1 MATRSEKQ
9 KKDTLNRFYNDFYIK
24 ELCFRHQEGHE
35 IKAAVSEMVERIV
48 NQIGYFDQRVQVNEI
63 LLVGSAAEETKI
75 ILPNEF
81 DFQLVLQRFSQPGS
95 IRLVKD
101 CSNDDR
107 HVHVVVED
115 NDLLTQHRDLLKD
128 KHLICGHQGSLFT
141 NSIYGLRDICLNAVK
156 KAVRLVYFNENN
168 NLIYNNKPIEN
179 ALGTL
184 TLYHYSCDENG
195 PAFNLKCKWRRKCDH
210 EDMDIS
216 IDLCFVMCICKPLS
230 EMIRSEDL
238 ECQTYYKFAQ
248 KCGSVMVMPCK
259 KSDSCHGGE
268 CFRIIFTEAELL
280 LCKKLS
286 DHHKKC
292 YKILKYLL
300 NGIPNMSKPYGIVS
314 KWLDIVLN
322 EMSRKVSIRANKII
336 SCLSMN
342 GENPTPFHSYALKLI
357 VINHHYK
364 MQCEERHC
372 VVNCIDRM
380 LNDILDILNPGICSW
395 SIGKLPKLFSENEL
409 EISQPNQFL
418 DERIILLKKQ
428 LEVISHA
435 VYSSETF
442 KLESVNCI
450 WTQRAEIIMLLMLL
464 FLFTV
469 GCTWTEV
476 ALLRDFCVHTYL
488 IELLL
493 FVVESNAFDIL
504 PTGKFFQTIRRWW
517 FRTRNHCWQL
527 RTFVINIF
535 VLSIVYY
542 YYDSTPTFTD
552 VLVMSFL
559 FICVRAL
566 LLWEVRRRLYD
577 ITAPISFQRPDC
589 TYIVTFFGL
598 LLCLLLCL
606 EVLPEW
612 IWWLPK

>member
-1 MATRSEKQ
+1 MATRSKKM
-9 KKDTLNRFYNDFYIK
+9 KKDTLNRFYNEFYIK

-35 IKAAVSEMVERIV
+35 IKKAVSEMVERIV
-48 NQIGYFDQRVQVNEI
+48 NQIGYFDQRLRINET
-63 LLVGSAAEETKI
+63 LLVGSAAEETQI

-81 DFQLVLQRFSQPGS
+81 DFLLVLQRFSQPGS

-115 NDLLTQHRDLLKD
+115 NDLLTQHWDLLKD
-128 KHLICGHQGSLFT
+128 KHLICGHQGTFCT
-141 NSIYGLRDICLNAVK
+141 GSIYGLRDICLDAVE

-179 ALGTL
+179 TLGTL

-195 PAFNLKCKWRRKCDH
+195 PAFNLKCKWRRKCDN
-210 EDMDIS
+210 EDIDIS
-216 IDLCFVMCICKPLS
+216 IDLCFVMRFCKPLS
-230 EMIRSEDL
+230 EMIHSEDL
-238 ECQTYYKFAQ
+238 ECRTYYEFAQ
-248 KCGSVMVMPCK
+248 KCGSVMVMPLK
-259 KSDSCHGGE
+259 ESDSCHGGE
-268 CFRIIFTEAELL
+268 CFKIIFTEAELL
-280 LCKKLS
+280 LCTELS

-292 YKILKYLL
+292 YKIMKYLL
-300 NGIPNMSKPYGIVS
+300 NGVPIMSKPYGIVS

-322 EMSRKVSIRANKII
+322 GISRKVSIRGNKII
-336 SCLSMN
+336 SFLSMN
-342 GENPTPFHSYALKLI
+342 GEKSTSFHSYALKLI

-372 VVNCIDRM
+372 VVSCIDRM

-409 EISQPNQFL
+409 EISPPDQFL
-418 DERIILLKKQ
+418 DERIMLLKKQ
-428 LEVISHA
+428 LEGISNT
-435 VYSSETF
+435 VYSSETLC
-442 KLESVNCI
+442 LESVNCI

-469 GCTWTEV
+469 GCTWAEV
-476 ALLRDFCVHTYL
+476 ALFRDFCVHTHL

-493 FVVESNAFDIL
+493 FVVETNAVDIL
-504 PTGKFFQTIRRWW
+504 PIGKYFQTIRRWW
-517 FRTRNHCWQL
+517 FRTRSHCWQL

-542 YYDSTPTFTD
+542 YYDFTPTFTD

-559 FICVRAL
+559 LICVRAL

-577 ITAPISFQRPDC
+577 INAPISFQRPDC
-589 TYIVTFFGL
+589 TNMLTFFGL
-598 LLCLLLCL
+598 LVFLLLYL
-606 EVLPEW
+606 EGL
-612 IWWLPK
+612 LPKYSWF